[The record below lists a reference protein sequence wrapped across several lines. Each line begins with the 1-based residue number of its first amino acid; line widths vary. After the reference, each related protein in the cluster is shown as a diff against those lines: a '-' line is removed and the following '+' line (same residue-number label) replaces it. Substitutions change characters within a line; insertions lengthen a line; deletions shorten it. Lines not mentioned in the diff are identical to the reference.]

1 MMRIFLLGLAIAG
14 GAALIVPSHAPQ
26 LAVRPTEGTAV
37 LPPRALPT
45 ASITGRDRGKTSMS
59 EFIQVRGPQRMTPV
73 P

>member
-1 MMRIFLLGLAIAG
+1 MRIFLLGLAIAG

-45 ASITGRDRGKTSMS
+45 APLSQAVTEARRACPNSFRYAAPS
-59 EFIQVRGPQRMTPV
+59 A
-73 P
+73 

>member
-1 MMRIFLLGLAIAG
+1 MLRIFVLAACLAG
-14 GAALIVPSHAPQ
+14 GVSYTVPTSRQVAARRATMLF
-26 LAVRPTEGTAV
+26 
-37 LPPRALPT
+37 PRALSPT